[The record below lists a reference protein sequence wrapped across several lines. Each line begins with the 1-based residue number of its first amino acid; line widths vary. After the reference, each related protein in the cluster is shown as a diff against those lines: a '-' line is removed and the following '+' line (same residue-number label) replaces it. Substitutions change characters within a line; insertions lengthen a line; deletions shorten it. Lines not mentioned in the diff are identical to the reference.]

1 MAPSSNYNTDVK
13 QSGILRYNWV
23 IEKNMEK
30 ETIYLV
36 KREKIHTNIINR
48 YGNTDLEERDA
59 ERDEMEIYSMCWNI
73 ILKLKYDFIT

>member
-1 MAPSSNYNTDVK
+1 
-13 QSGILRYNWV
+13 
-23 IEKNMEK
+23 MEK

-36 KREKIHTNIINR
+36 KREKIYTNIINR
-48 YGNTDLEERDA
+48 YGNTDLDERDA

>member
-1 MAPSSNYNTDVK
+1 
-13 QSGILRYNWV
+13 
-23 IEKNMEK
+23 MEK

-36 KREKIHTNIINR
+36 KREKTHTNIINR
-48 YGNTDLEERDA
+48 YGNTDLDERDA